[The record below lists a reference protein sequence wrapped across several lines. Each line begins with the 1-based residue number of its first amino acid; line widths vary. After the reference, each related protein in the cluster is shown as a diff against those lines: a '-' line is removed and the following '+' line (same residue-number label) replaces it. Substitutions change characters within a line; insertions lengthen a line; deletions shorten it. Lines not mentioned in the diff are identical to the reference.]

1 MKKTEAFR
9 QALTGTKIKHPA
21 YPGIYFV
28 KHGPHALKS
37 SDKKIYK
44 LDSFDEL
51 HFNATWSVWTPSK
64 PRVIWRRH
72 QVMVLLNE
80 LGRKLG
86 IEEEIRQ
93 FIKLNKNLN

>member
-9 QALTGTKIKHPA
+9 QILQGAKLKHPA
-21 YPGIYFV
+21 YPDIYFV

-44 LDSFDEL
+44 LESFDEL
-51 HFNATWSVWTPSK
+51 HFNATWSIWTPSK

-72 QVMVLLNE
+72 QVMVLLHE
-80 LGRKLG
+80 IGRKLG
-86 IEEEIRQ
+86 KEEEIRQ
-93 FIKLNKNLN
+93 LIKLNKQLN

>member
-9 QALTGTKIKHPA
+9 QVLTGTKIKHPA

-28 KHGPHALKS
+28 KHGPHALKG

-80 LGRKLG
+80 IGRKLN
-86 IEEEIRQ
+86 IENEIRE